1 MNRKKKIYIAVL
13 LLCIVIIVIA
23 FVIISINNTNKN
35 IRFGG
40 EEEYRFTIGSSEL
53 SISDGSKTVIL
64 TGEDRKAVVNIM
76 QNIIGNA
83 EDATDKNAEYVIDK
97 NAEYNITID
106 FKNGYKAYIS
116 SDKMLLHIDLWDK
129 RMDEQNLK
137 TLLSYLNS

>member
-1 MNRKKKIYIAVL
+1 MNRKKKIYVAVL
-13 LLCIVIIVIA
+13 LLCVVIIVIA
-23 FVIISINNTNKN
+23 FVIISINETNKN
-35 IRFGG
+35 DRKGG
-40 EEEYRFTIGSSEL
+40 EDAENMFTIGSSEL

-64 TGEDRKAVVNIM
+64 SGEDRKAVVKIM

-83 EDATDKNAEYVIDK
+83 EDATDKNAEYD
-97 NAEYNITID
+97 ITID

-116 SDKMLLHIDLWDK
+116 SDKMLFRFDAWDK